1 MIKVISYIS
10 IVLVLFFSTP
20 GHAAPASTQQIQE
33 LMELSGLTKQVYDF
47 PGIIKHSVE
56 QQNGGNIPKPIIYL
70 LAESVDKSILPA
82 EIMAGIEER
91 LQQNIQDDEAKE
103 LLKWYKSE
111 LGKTIT
117 LAEIKS
123 SAPDAVQ
130 KVMEQAQSLQQ
141 QTSYIA
147 FAKRLDDLLGAT
159 DMSLSM
165 ARFSAIAA
173 YSAAMKTQSP
183 DAPVDLT
190 PIESALKATESEMR
204 TDMQNMVILIFVYT
218 YQGIDQKSLA
228 QYETF
233 LKTQSAQ
240 KFYDLI
246 IESMREGLETSI
258 LKWTNDIGYI
268 LKDIPASKRHGSE

>member
-1 MIKVISYIS
+1 MIKVISYIL
-10 IVLVLFFSTP
+10 IVLVLIFSTP
-20 GHAAPASTQQIQE
+20 AHTAPASTQQIQE

-56 QQNGGNIPKPIIYL
+56 QQNGEDIPKPIIYL
-70 LAESVDKSILPA
+70 LSESVDKSILPA
-82 EIMAGIEER
+82 DIIGGIEKR
-91 LQQNIQDDEAKE
+91 LQQNIQDDEAQE

-111 LGKTIT
+111 QGKTIT
-117 LAEIKS
+117 QAEIKA

-141 QTSYIA
+141 QTPYVA

-190 PIESALKATESEMR
+190 PIESALKATESEVRANMK
-204 TDMQNMVILIFVYT
+204 DMVILIFVYT
-218 YQGIDQKSLA
+218 YQGIDQKSLE

-233 LKTQSAQ
+233 LKTQPAQ

-246 IESMREGLETSI
+246 IESMREGLEASI